1 MSIRDFDFSSDVLN
15 VTFDYH
21 IIFITDCWQIR
32 FPSSNDETV

>member
-21 IIFITDCWQIR
+21 IIFITDCWQNKI
-32 FPSSNDETV
+32 SLLQ